1 MHPKCILP
9 MDWLTSV
16 AVQVVEGQH
25 SARAGWV
32 RIPDVYQVQ
41 TSAFFIS
48 VYHHSAIARLQA
60 FFVMVSETLFIL
72 LCILTFN
79 PGVGSAIFSS
89 PSSQ

>member
-1 MHPKCILP
+1 MHPKFILP

-32 RIPDVYQVQ
+32 PDVYLVQ
-41 TSAFFIS
+41 TLAFFILGC
-48 VYHHSAIARLQA
+48 HHSAIARLQA
-60 FFVMVSETLFIL
+60 FFVMVLETLFIL

-79 PGVGSAIFSS
+79 QSFVITCLAKRAI
-89 PSSQ
+89 